1 MAGAASRGVEYALAL
16 VWGEAAL
23 QAAEVEG
30 AGPDTRY
37 CILYCTVLYCTVLL
51 DARSGW
57 AEFLDTVRAEHNLH
71 WAGPSPGSVV
81 STEVNIIWK
90 YSFNISF

>member
-23 QAAEVEG
+23 QAAEAEG

-37 CILYCTVLYCTVLL
+37 CILYCTVLYCTVLYCTVL
-51 DARSGW
+51 YCWTPGAGGRSSW
-57 AEFLDTVRAEHNLH
+57 TQ
-71 WAGPSPGSVV
+71 
-81 STEVNIIWK
+81 
-90 YSFNISF
+90 

>member
-1 MAGAASRGVEYALAL
+1 MAGSASRGVEYALAL

-37 CILYCTVLYCTVLL
+37 CILYCTVLYCAVLYCWTPG
-51 DARSGW
+51 AGGRSSW
-57 AEFLDTVRAEHNLH
+57 TQ
-71 WAGPSPGSVV
+71 
-81 STEVNIIWK
+81 
-90 YSFNISF
+90 